1 MVKKFLHTSLFS
13 VFDQSETLLWF
24 PAETCVKK
32 EKQLIYFFTFA
43 VNYNLDSDDIA
54 FTKTV
59 LSIKP
64 KSVNNRKAFHKPR
77 KPW

>member
-1 MVKKFLHTSLFS
+1 MVKKFSSYFVVFRLWS
-13 VFDQSETLLWF
+13 VRNIALVSSRNML
-24 PAETCVKK
+24 KK

>member
-1 MVKKFLHTSLFS
+1 ML
-13 VFDQSETLLWF
+13 
-24 PAETCVKK
+24 KK

-64 KSVNNRKAFHKPR
+64 RSVNNRKAFHKPR
-77 KPW
+77 KPWLKIKYKTGTKTKQTKMNK

>member
-1 MVKKFLHTSLFS
+1 ML
-13 VFDQSETLLWF
+13 
-24 PAETCVKK
+24 KK

-64 KSVNNRKAFHKPR
+64 KSVNNRKSFSQAQEAVVKN
-77 KPW
+77 KI

>member
-1 MVKKFLHTSLFS
+1 ML
-13 VFDQSETLLWF
+13 
-24 PAETCVKK
+24 KK

-64 KSVNNRKAFHKPR
+64 KSVNNVNNRKAFHKPR
-77 KPW
+77 KPWLKIKYKTGTKTIQTKMNK

>member
-1 MVKKFLHTSLFS
+1 ML
-13 VFDQSETLLWF
+13 
-24 PAETCVKK
+24 KK

-43 VNYNLDSDDIA
+43 VNYNMDSDDIA

-64 KSVNNRKAFHKPR
+64 KSVNNRKAFHKHR